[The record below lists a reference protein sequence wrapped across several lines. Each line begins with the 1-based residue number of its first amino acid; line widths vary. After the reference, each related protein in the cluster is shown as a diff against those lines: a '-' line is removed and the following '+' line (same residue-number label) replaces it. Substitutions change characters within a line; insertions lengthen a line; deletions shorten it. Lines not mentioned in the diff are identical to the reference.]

1 MRILFHPTELRIAFS
16 TILIYPFTVPLSVKY
31 LEWTSEIY
39 PNAAPANP
47 MCIIK
52 TGARGRKGQGVFSDG
67 GETRRGAPHFVST
80 VSKVIAVS
88 LMTD

>member
-1 MRILFHPTELRIAFS
+1 MADPS
-16 TILIYPFTVPLSVKY
+16 
-31 LEWTSEIY
+31 
-39 PNAAPANP
+39 NP

-52 TGARGRKGQGVFSDG
+52 TGPRGRKGFSQQG
-67 GETRRGAPHFVST
+67 GEETLDKGREGAPHFVST

>member
-1 MRILFHPTELRIAFS
+1 MRILFHPTEELRIAFS

-39 PNAAPANP
+39 PNADPSNP
-47 MCIIK
+47 LCIIK
-52 TGARGRKGQGVFSDG
+52 TGARGRKGFSEEGDKG
-67 GETRRGAPHFVST
+67 RGAPHFVST

>member
-1 MRILFHPTELRIAFS
+1 MADPS
-16 TILIYPFTVPLSVKY
+16 
-31 LEWTSEIY
+31 
-39 PNAAPANP
+39 NP

-52 TGARGRKGQGVFSDG
+52 TGARGRKGFSQQG
-67 GETRRGAPHFVST
+67 GEETLDKGEGAPHFVST